1 MSALHQCWNLTKPRK
16 VTVSRSEKDKRG
28 CYTET
33 WRTGV
38 VLAKLECANPTGSV
52 KDRIAKQLLEGSSE
66 KTSRLQFRI
75 LWYHAER
82 DNATNASNE
91 RATLIVPTSGNFGL
105 AIAGLAA
112 KRGNY
117 RVVAVIP
124 ERTTN
129 DRIQMLKALGA
140 EIMRTPNEARPEAP
154 ESSYSVAARLAGQ
167 LKDAI
172 VMDEVWYLEHLF

>member
-1 MSALHQCWNLTKPRK
+1 M
-16 VTVSRSEKDKRG
+16 VRSETGHIDLAQPYPDITI
-28 CYTET
+28 CDPTEH
-33 WRTGV
+33 
-38 VLAKLECANPTGSV
+38 E
-52 KDRIAKQLLEGSSE
+52 
-66 KTSRLQFRI
+66 
-75 LWYHAER
+75 
-82 DNATNASNE
+82 NASSPGNE

-105 AIAGLAA
+105 ALAGLAA

-117 RVVAVIP
+117 RVVAIVP

-154 ESSYSVAARLAGQ
+154 ESAYSTATRLAGQ

-172 VMDEVWYLEHLF
+172 VMDEVC